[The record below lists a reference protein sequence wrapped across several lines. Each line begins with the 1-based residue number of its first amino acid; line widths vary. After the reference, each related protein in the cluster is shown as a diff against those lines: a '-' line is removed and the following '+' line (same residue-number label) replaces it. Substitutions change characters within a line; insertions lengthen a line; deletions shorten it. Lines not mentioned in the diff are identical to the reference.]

1 METKSSRL
9 DIRCEIV
16 YTVEAVGVNL
26 IQKAVCN
33 ASSLAEDGSKPLLSN
48 RRTMFS
54 SIKET
59 HTYVYVKCVTMLL
72 ALPNGD

>member
-16 YTVEAVGVNL
+16 YSSGSGWCKFNPKSSL
-26 IQKAVCN
+26 
-33 ASSLAEDGSKPLLSN
+33 SLAEDGSKPLLGD
-48 RRTMFS
+48 RITIFS
-54 SIKET
+54 SLKDNHT
-59 HTYVYVKCVTMLL
+59 HVYVKCVTMLL